1 MTWSNLDFI
10 YISDFESHRSLYAFN
25 FWIADKNIKLKMK
38 QNGYHT
44 VRIIPYNSNRK
55 VSGNNLHVCMFLYPG
70 LYMCFP

>member
-1 MTWSNLDFI
+1 
-10 YISDFESHRSLYAFN
+10 
-25 FWIADKNIKLKMK
+25 MK